1 MITHLSTLYENF
13 ILQQI
18 IKSRIINLLMSLY
31 VNTLRQLFPLKYRNF
46 SVMRI
51 TLLFKEKIQIKKKK
65 N

>member
-51 TLLFKEKIQIKKKK
+51 TLLFKEKIQI
-65 N
+65 